1 MRNSSSRIAIC
12 ADVFLTPEYCACC
25 GSFVF
30 ADDDGGIT
38 SGDDLV
44 CADDGGSSS
53 GGNTVF
59 PEDSC
64 NGSEDPVCPE
74 GESGGGDSVRTDD
87 DDDGGSEELVCPD
100 GGSGCCNSVCAD
112 DDDEG
117 GSEDWVC
124 PDGGSCGPVCD
135 NNGDK
140 GWLSAEDGTA
150 DGVPGCAK
158 FPSKFSIIKMP
169 FLSTTI
175 RCAEAMP
182 TRALKRNTKLNTID
196 VARQR

>member
-1 MRNSSSRIAIC
+1 MC
-12 ADVFLTPEYCACC
+12 
-25 GSFVF
+25 
-30 ADDDGGIT
+30 
-38 SGDDLV
+38 
-44 CADDGGSSS
+44 
-53 GGNTVF
+53 
-59 PEDSC
+59 PEDSG
-64 NGSEDPVCPE
+64 NGCED
-74 GESGGGDSVRTDD
+74 S
-87 DDDGGSEELVCPD
+87 VCPD
-100 GGSGCCNSVCAD
+100 GGSGSCDSVCPDGGSGSCNSVCPD
-112 DDDEG
+112 G
-117 GSEDWVC
+117 GSGSCNSVC
-124 PDGGSCGPVCD
+124 PDGGSGSCDSVCPDGGSGGCDSVCPDEDDDSGSGDWVCNDDDLGSGDRVCPDDGSCGPVCD

-158 FPSKFSIIKMP
+158 FPSKFSIIETP